1 MYGYAARKMADAL
14 PPLNAL
20 RVFAAA
26 ARHGSFTRAAA
37 ELHVTQTAVSHQMRL
52 LEAHLGLTLFVRLPR
67 QLVLTA
73 DGRAY
78 AAELQRAFERIQEA
92 TAGLHAHPRREVL
105 AVTSLPSFAAR
116 WLVPRLGPFTRAH
129 PNIDLR
135 IIATERP
142 LDFSREPVDVGIR
155 FGYGRYAGLRT
166 EKLMDDVAF
175 PVCSPALVRRR
186 PALRNPADLRRHVL
200 LHDDS
205 TDDWRRWLRTVGAS
219 GDPERGHIFTD
230 ASMMLQAAGD
240 GQGVALARQALV
252 AGDLASGRL
261 VRLFASSPTLPT
273 ERAYYLVTSE
283 QTAAFPRVQA
293 FRAWLLDEVAALA
306 GVAAV
311 NRRSPPGRL
320 RRRPRRS
327 RS

>member
-1 MYGYAARKMADAL
+1 MRGYAEPAMADNL

-26 ARHGSFTRAAA
+26 ARHRSFTRAAA

-73 DGRAY
+73 DGSAY
-78 AAELQRAFERIQEA
+78 AAELQRAFERIRVA
-92 TAGLHAHPRREVL
+92 TAGLHAHPLREVL

-116 WLVPRLGPFTRAH
+116 WLVPRLGAFSRAH

-155 FGYGRYAGLRT
+155 FGYGHYVGLRS
-166 EKLMDDVAF
+166 EKLMDDACF
-175 PVCSPALVRRR
+175 PVCSPALLRRR
-186 PALRNPADLRRHVL
+186 PALRSPADLRRHVL

-205 TDDWRRWLRTVGAS
+205 PDDWRRWLREVGVS
-219 GDPERGHIFTD
+219 ERDSERGHIFSD
-230 ASMMLQAAGD
+230 GSMMLQAAAD
-240 GQGVALARQALV
+240 GQGVALAREVLV

-261 VRLFASSPTLPT
+261 VRLFIGSPPIPT
-273 ERAYYLVTSE
+273 DRAYHLVTSE
-283 QTAAFPRVQA
+283 QTAELPRVQA
-293 FRAWLLDEVAALA
+293 FRAWLFDQVAAGDA
-306 GVAAV
+306 GARKRVATRTRTQYRKRTPA
-311 NRRSPPGRL
+311 
-320 RRRPRRS
+320 
-327 RS
+327 

>member
-1 MYGYAARKMADAL
+1 MHGYAARAMADNL

-26 ARHGSFTRAAA
+26 ARHRSFTRAAA

-78 AAELQRAFERIQEA
+78 AAELQRAFERIRLA
-92 TAGLHAHPRREVL
+92 TAGLHAHPGREVL

-116 WLVPRLGPFTRAH
+116 WLVPRLGPFTHDH

-155 FGYGRYAGLRT
+155 FGYGRYVGLRT
-166 EKLMDDVAF
+166 EKLMDDVCF
-175 PVCSPALVRRR
+175 PVCSPALLRRR
-186 PALRNPADLRRHVL
+186 PALRRPTDLRRHVL

-205 TDDWRRWLRTVGAS
+205 PDDWRRWLREAGVSQAN
-219 GDPERGHIFTD
+219 PERGHIFTD
-230 ASMMLQAAGD
+230 GSMMLQAAAD
-240 GQGVALARQALV
+240 GQGVALGRQVLV

-261 VRLFASSPTLPT
+261 VRPFASSPVLATD
-273 ERAYYLVTSE
+273 RAYYLVTSE
-283 QTAAFPRVQA
+283 QTSELPRVQA
-293 FRAWLLDEVAALA
+293 FRAWLLDQ
-306 GVAAV
+306 VAAV
-311 NRRSPPGRL
+311 SAVAGAAPTARPRS
-320 RRRPRRS
+320 RRS